1 MGARVLATLLLWI
14 SVPALAQDA
23 YPSRPVK
30 FVVPFT
36 AGGPLDVMARLVG
49 QKLTEHWGKP
59 VVIENQAGGSGS
71 IGANA
76 VARAAPDGYTLLFTV
91 DIPLTMYPAVAKQV
105 PYNPRTDFRPI
116 AAVGRSDNGLFV
128 NPALGVSTAKELV
141 ELAKKQP
148 GKLSFSSAGIAAPAH
163 FAGELF
169 KTIAGVDM
177 VHVPYKGAA
186 PAMSAAMSGEVSMMF
201 GPIAQGVPHVR
212 AGKLK
217 ALGVTGPLPSPL
229 LPGVKPLVEQGFP
242 GLLVFNWYGVLAPAK
257 TPDAPAQAVRSALKQ
272 VMNDQALRTRLSD
285 LGTEPAWDEGETVTN
300 AIAAD
305 LMRWAELAR
314 VAKIEAPQ

>member
-1 MGARVLATLLLWI
+1 MNSLVLAAFLLWI
-14 SVPALAQDA
+14 SNPALAQEP

-30 FVVPFT
+30 FVVPFA
-36 AGGPLDVMARLVG
+36 AGGPLDVMARLLG
-49 QKLTEHWGKP
+49 QKLTEQWGKP
-59 VVIENQAGGSGS
+59 VVVENQVGGSGS

-76 VARAAPDGYTLLFTV
+76 VARALPDGYTLLVTV

-116 AAVGRSDNGLFV
+116 ASIGRSDNGLFV
-128 NPALGVSTAKELV
+128 NPALGVSTVKELV
-141 ELAKKQP
+141 ELARRQP
-148 GKLSFSSAGIAAPAH
+148 GKLSFSSAGVAAPAH

-169 KTIAGVDM
+169 KTIAGIDM

-201 GPIAQGVPHVR
+201 GPIAQGVPLVR

-272 VMNDQALRTRLSD
+272 VMSDQALRARLSD
-285 LGTEPAWDEGETVTN
+285 LGTEPVWDEGETVAN

-305 LMRWAELAR
+305 LMRWGQLAR